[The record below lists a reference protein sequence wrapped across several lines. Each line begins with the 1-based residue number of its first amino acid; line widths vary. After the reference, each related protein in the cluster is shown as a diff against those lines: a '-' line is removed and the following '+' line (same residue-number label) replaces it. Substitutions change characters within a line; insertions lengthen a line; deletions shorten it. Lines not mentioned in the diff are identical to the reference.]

1 MSDHDKHGARK
12 TVWTDPND
20 FGEVQ
25 IHGESGIGIYFCG
38 RVIVKT
44 ADEWHA
50 AAKAAPS
57 ATVSIDRELAST
69 HWDDCWRKHHGCA
82 VAMIERLS
90 AVTET
95 APIQSNG
102 PHGE

>member
-1 MSDHDKHGARK
+1 MSKNNTHEYENCPCGGRRIKGQSAASETRQ
-12 TVWTDPND
+12 TDGSETGN
-20 FGEVQ
+20 
-25 IHGESGIGIYFCG
+25 
-38 RVIVKT
+38 RT
-44 ADEWHA
+44 L
-50 AAKAAPS
+50 PS